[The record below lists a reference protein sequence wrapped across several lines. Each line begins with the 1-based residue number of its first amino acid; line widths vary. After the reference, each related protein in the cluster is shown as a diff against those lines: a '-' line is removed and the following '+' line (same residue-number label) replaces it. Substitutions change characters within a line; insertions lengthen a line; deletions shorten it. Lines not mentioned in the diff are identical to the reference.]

1 MGKVGRFKFSLT
13 LITGFLLGT
22 CIGGAAMNAVLSYRI
37 DNYYNEILYLNTV
50 VENRNAR
57 LEKLQASLNNK
68 FVLTDIKVYISF
80 VIAETEEES
89 DLNPVNEVD
98 KITIENAILEKYKK
112 FIGREV
118 KDIDSSILGD
128 IIDRRIMKTDQVEY
142 QLYVTRVVLSDTL
155 ELWVEVQHH

>member
-1 MGKVGRFKFSLT
+1 MEKVGRFKFSLT
-13 LITGFLLGT
+13 LLTGFLLGT
-22 CIGGAAMNAVLSYRI
+22 CIGGVVMNALVSYRI
-37 DNYYNEILYLNTV
+37 DKYYNQILYLNTV

-68 FVLTDIKVYISF
+68 FVLTDVKVYISF
-80 VIAETEEES
+80 VIEKTDDEGE
-89 DLNPVNEVD
+89 LNPVNEVD

-128 IIDRRIMKTDQVEY
+128 IINQRIMKTDQAEY
-142 QLYVTRVVLSDTL
+142 QLFVTRIVLSDTL
-155 ELWVEVQHH
+155 ELWVEVNRH